1 MTKKVLIIDQDA
13 DRRALY
19 QQVRPQYA
27 PDLELT
33 TVATLD
39 EGLAAL
45 ATAPVDTIVLAA
57 GGCDDGGQDAKR
69 YHILQKAC
77 PAATRYIFNTKP
89 LSTSEGDLAGF
100 FRLFSFSANNV
111 SHLYPRLGSVDMP
124 KRRKARSC

>member
-1 MTKKVLIIDQDA
+1 MIIDQDA

-39 EGLAAL
+39 EGLASL
-45 ATAPVDTIVLAA
+45 AATPVDTIVLAA

-77 PAATRYIFNTKP
+77 PAAPRYIFNTKP

-111 SHLYPRLGSVDMP
+111 SHLYPRLGNVDIP